1 MVDGAGSVPDGAVV
15 IKVAVV
21 DDGPLVLDGLT
32 TILGAIADIEVIATA
47 TDGGRRDRPRRTT
60 RWGSRCAVARCA
72 HAPYGLVYPESEL
85 LFDHREAGALELHVL
100 GQQPS
105 GADGDVNLPRGD
117 TCESFTSGLRL
128 VLARDEDCTQAE
140 LLSGFGNFFVV
151 LLDEH
156 TDGCHEGCLVAA
168 FDGLQYR
175 VNRHLGF
182 PGADVARCSRCD
194 RCVPRTSRS
203 AAALRSRRS
212 MRRSRSAGA
221 ASSEPTHAD
230 PRRFP

>member
-105 GADGDVNLPRGD
+105 GADGDVNLPEV
-117 TCESFTSGLRL
+117 T
-128 VLARDEDCTQAE
+128 LARA
-140 LLSGFGNFFVV
+140 
-151 LLDEH
+151 
-156 TDGCHEGCLVAA
+156 
-168 FDGLQYR
+168 
-175 VNRHLGF
+175 
-182 PGADVARCSRCD
+182 
-194 RCVPRTSRS
+194 
-203 AAALRSRRS
+203 SRRAFGLFLPGTRTA
-212 MRRSRSAGA
+212 RRPSFSQVSAI
-221 ASSEPTHAD
+221 SS
-230 PRRFP
+230 